1 LPAELLVL
9 LAAGA
14 AVELLELLLLLEL
27 LEPQAATVRAA
38 ATAQAMVMTRRERH
52 VMGRSGRRE
61 RR

>member
-14 AVELLELLLLLEL
+14 AVELLELLLLEL